1 MNAMQS
7 LTCKAH
13 AVHRACSYRVTGLL
27 IQTYKQGHI
36 NDHIY
41 VSSKV
46 FSGFK
51 TLTF

>member
-1 MNAMQS
+1 MNAVQS

-27 IQTYKQGHI
+27 IQTYKQGPV

-41 VSSKV
+41 ELSKV
-46 FSGFK
+46 F
-51 TLTF
+51 